1 MEIQKNCTKC
11 NIVKDS
17 TEFRSR
23 AGPKANKDGL
33 NPSCRQC
40 EREAKQQYDLKKK
53 QNDPLKLCSVCKI
66 TKHYSLFF
74 QYSKKGTK
82 CLECFEYEKRIKN
95 YDQKCKQQEFRI
107 QHQDNTKRCSKCRLF
122 KSFEEFWK
130 SKHTTDGFYSS
141 CIECTKQSSLSKL
154 PARRIKQSKW
164 KKDNKEKYLSYQRT
178 YDVTRRNTDPSYKL
192 RRNVMHAIIASIR
205 NYGFKNEQIINLNKA
220 IFAYLP
226 YTADQLKQHI
236 ESLWEEWMSWD
247 NYGRFHS
254 EHKTWQI
261 DHVIPQS
268 KLSFSNF
275 EDENF
280 QKLWALSNL
289 RPLETIVNI
298 KKSNKLLTERV

>member
-1 MEIQKNCTKC
+1 MNMENKKNCTKC
-11 NIVKDS
+11 NVGKEL
-17 TEFRSR
+17 TEFRPR
-23 AGPKANKDGL
+23 VGPKASKNGL

-53 QNDPLKLCSVCKI
+53 QDNPLKICLICQI
-66 TKHYSLFF
+66 AKHYSLFIK
-74 QYSKKGTK
+74 YSKCGICID
-82 CLECFEYEKRIKN
+82 CLNKEKQVKVDKQKEYK
-95 YDQKCKQQEFRI
+95 I
-107 QHQDNTKRCSKCRLF
+107 QHQDDNKRCSKCRLF

-141 CIECTKQSSLSKL
+141 CIECTKQSSLSRL
-154 PARRIKQSKW
+154 PARRIKQSQW
-164 KKDNKEKYLSYQRT
+164 KKNNKEKYLSYQRI

-205 NYGFKNEQIINLNKA
+205 NYGFQNDQTINLNKA

-226 YTADQLKQHI
+226 YTANQLKQHI

-247 NYGRFHS
+247 NYGRFNP

-261 DHVIPQS
+261 DHIIPQS

-289 RPLETIVNI
+289 RPLETIANI
-298 KKSNKLLTERV
+298 KKSNKVLNQHA